1 MSGVHGGVQ
10 KLIRDQ
16 NPLARFIPCSNHSLN
31 LAGSHACSTTVGAVT
46 FFGTVQRVFT
56 SFSGSTGRWAAL
68 EAQINIDG
76 QGLKPKRLIDT
87 RWNAHYK
94 AVRALRTR
102 LVNIL
107 DVLDDMGKDQTFSLD
122 TRSEAISL
130 STAIYSFSFFAHLH
144 YWEPILREINIVQ
157 KAFQQ
162 RGLGLDSTKVRV
174 VGLER
179 FLNESREDFAN
190 EAVREA
196 ESLCEKMGV
205 TIEKRIP
212 RRKMMPGEKAKDAG
226 LTPKEE
232 IRRQLLSSH
241 DRLCQELSSRFDA
254 IKSTCDIFRLID
266 ILFTKKTT
274 LERR

>member
-1 MSGVHGGVQ
+1 MFHNCRGCD
-10 KLIRDQ
+10 LLRD
-16 NPLARFIPCSNHSLN
+16 CSASLHFLLGFN
-31 LAGSHACSTTVGAVT
+31 WSLGCFGSPDRHRRTRPQAEEADRHEIECSPH
-46 FFGTVQRVFT
+46 
-56 SFSGSTGRWAAL
+56 
-68 EAQINIDG
+68 E
-76 QGLKPKRLIDT
+76 
-87 RWNAHYK
+87 

-122 TRSEAISL
+122 TVGGNFPVHGHLLLLVLCPSSLLGTNPERDQHRS
-130 STAIYSFSFFAHLH
+130 
-144 YWEPILREINIVQ
+144 
-157 KAFQQ
+157 KGFQQ

-254 IKSTCDIFRLID
+254 IKSTCDIFCLID
-266 ILFTKKTT
+266 ILFTKKQHWRGG
-274 LERR
+274 EESRRGLPQRHLGRPRG